1 MAMNFNVESKTSS
14 FDVNKA
20 YTDIYNNRAS
30 NQDTTRVDSP
40 SRGLF
45 GDDVIGLN
53 ASKIPEM
60 KSAIMDMCNAI
71 DAKLNELETDIDS
84 NSAYR
89 GEGIDAALKNYLGRV
104 AEYCSNLTS
113 TLRAF
118 NDKLT
123 DVKNQWDAATGSMES
138 QIGSTSGSFATGTQ
152 YQETLQ

>member
-84 NSAYR
+84 NPAYR

>member
-89 GEGIDAALKNYLGRV
+89 GEGIGAALKNYLGRV

>member
-89 GEGIDAALKNYLGRV
+89 GEGIDEALKNYLGRV

>member
-1 MAMNFNVESKTSS
+1 MNFNVESKTSS

-30 NQDTTRVDSP
+30 NQDTTKVDAP

>member
-30 NQDTTRVDSP
+30 NQDTTRVDSQ

>member
-1 MAMNFNVESKTSS
+1 MNFNVESKTSS

>member
-53 ASKIPEM
+53 VSKIPEM

>member
-30 NQDTTRVDSP
+30 NQDTPRVDSP

-89 GEGIDAALKNYLGRV
+89 GEGIDAALKNYL
-104 AEYCSNLTS
+104 
-113 TLRAF
+113 
-118 NDKLT
+118 
-123 DVKNQWDAATGSMES
+123 
-138 QIGSTSGSFATGTQ
+138 
-152 YQETLQ
+152 

>member
-1 MAMNFNVESKTSS
+1 MEMNFNVVSKTSS

>member
-30 NQDTTRVDSP
+30 NQDTTKVDSP

>member
-1 MAMNFNVESKTSS
+1 MNFNVESKTSS

-118 NDKLT
+118 NGKLT

>member
-89 GEGIDAALKNYLGRV
+89 GEGIDAAIKNYLGRV